1 MRTKK
6 AEIASQKQIGDVEP
20 VIASTDK
27 VPDEVVP
34 VEDIS
39 QVKEYQVFVRFASRE
54 NAENFR
60 FKLKSLGYDNAELS
74 EVWQLCPPKLFKT
87 YMSITESLDAL

>member
-6 AEIASQKQIGDVEP
+6 AEIASQKQIGDAEP
-20 VIASTDK
+20 VTVSTYR

-34 VEDIS
+34 VEDIP
-39 QVKEYQVFVRFASRE
+39 QVKEYQVFVRFSSRE
-54 NAENFR
+54 NAENFK

-74 EVWQLCPPKLFKT
+74 DV
-87 YMSITESLDAL
+87 

>member
-6 AEIASQKQIGDVEP
+6 AEIASKQQIGDAEQVTVP
-20 VIASTDK
+20 TDK
-27 VPDEVVP
+27 VPDEVVQ
-34 VEDIS
+34 VEDIP

-54 NAENFR
+54 NAENFK

-74 EVWQLCPPKLFKT
+74 EV
-87 YMSITESLDAL
+87 

>member
-6 AEIASQKQIGDVEP
+6 AEIASQKQIGDAET
-20 VIASTDK
+20 VIVSTEK
-27 VPDEVVP
+27 VPDEVVS
-34 VEDIS
+34 VEDIP

-54 NAENFR
+54 NAENFK

-74 EVWQLCPPKLFKT
+74 EV
-87 YMSITESLDAL
+87 

>member
-6 AEIASQKQIGDVEP
+6 AEIASQNRIGDTEP
-20 VIASTDK
+20 VTVSTDR
-27 VPDEVVP
+27 VPDEVVT
-34 VEDIS
+34 VEDIP

-54 NAENFR
+54 NAENFK

-74 EVWQLCPPKLFKT
+74 EV
-87 YMSITESLDAL
+87 

>member
-6 AEIASQKQIGDVEP
+6 AEIASQQQIGDAEP
-20 VIASTDK
+20 VTVSTDR
-27 VPDEVVP
+27 VPDEVMQ
-34 VEDIS
+34 VEDIP

-54 NAENFR
+54 NAENFK

-74 EVWQLCPPKLFKT
+74 EV
-87 YMSITESLDAL
+87 

>member
-6 AEIASQKQIGDVEP
+6 AEIASQKQIGYAEP
-20 VIASTDK
+20 VTVSTDR
-27 VPDEVVP
+27 VPDEVMS
-34 VEDIS
+34 VEDIP

-54 NAENFR
+54 NAENFK

-74 EVWQLCPPKLFKT
+74 EV
-87 YMSITESLDAL
+87 

>member
-6 AEIASQKQIGDVEP
+6 AEIANQKQIGDAEP
-20 VIASTDK
+20 VTVSTDK
-27 VPDEVVP
+27 IPDEVVP

-74 EVWQLCPPKLFKT
+74 EV
-87 YMSITESLDAL
+87 

>member
-6 AEIASQKQIGDVEP
+6 AEIASQKKIGDVEP
-20 VIASTDK
+20 VTVSTER
-27 VPDEVVP
+27 VTDEVMP
-34 VEDIS
+34 VEDIP

-54 NAENFR
+54 NAENFK

-74 EVWQLCPPKLFKT
+74 EV
-87 YMSITESLDAL
+87 

>member
-6 AEIASQKQIGDVEP
+6 AEIARQQQIGDAEP
-20 VIASTDK
+20 VTVSTDR
-27 VPDEVVP
+27 VPNEVVP
-34 VEDIS
+34 VEDIP

-54 NAENFR
+54 NAENFK

-74 EVWQLCPPKLFKT
+74 EV
-87 YMSITESLDAL
+87 

>member
-6 AEIASQKQIGDVEP
+6 AEIANQKQIGDAEP
-20 VIASTDK
+20 VAVSTDK

-74 EVWQLCPPKLFKT
+74 EV
-87 YMSITESLDAL
+87 

>member
-6 AEIASQKQIGDVEP
+6 AEIANQKQIGDTEP
-20 VIASTDK
+20 VTVSTDK

-34 VEDIS
+34 VEDIP

-74 EVWQLCPPKLFKT
+74 EV
-87 YMSITESLDAL
+87 

>member
-1 MRTKK
+1 MSTTK
-6 AEIASQKQIGDVEP
+6 AEIASQKQICDVEP
-20 VIASTDK
+20 VTVSTDR

-34 VEDIS
+34 VEDIP

-54 NAENFR
+54 NAENFK

-74 EVWQLCPPKLFKT
+74 EV
-87 YMSITESLDAL
+87 

>member
-6 AEIASQKQIGDVEP
+6 TEIASKKQIGYAEP
-20 VIASTDK
+20 VTVSTDK
-27 VPDEVVP
+27 VPDEVMS
-34 VEDIS
+34 VEDIP

-54 NAENFR
+54 NAENFK

-74 EVWQLCPPKLFKT
+74 EV
-87 YMSITESLDAL
+87 

>member
-6 AEIASQKQIGDVEP
+6 AEIASQKKIGDAEP
-20 VIASTDK
+20 VTVSTER
-27 VPDEVVP
+27 VTDEGMP
-34 VEDIS
+34 VEDIP

-54 NAENFR
+54 NAENFK

-74 EVWQLCPPKLFKT
+74 EV
-87 YMSITESLDAL
+87 